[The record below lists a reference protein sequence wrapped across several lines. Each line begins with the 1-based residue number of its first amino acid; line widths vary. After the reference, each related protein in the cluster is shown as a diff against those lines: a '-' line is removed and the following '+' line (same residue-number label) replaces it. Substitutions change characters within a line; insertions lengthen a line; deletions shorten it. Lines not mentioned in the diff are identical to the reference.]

1 MGAKVLS
8 LTVYANVSRKMSSN
22 NSVQKMSIVVN
33 LRIGLGVKMGYY
45 LSMAQVYLHMPG
57 PFQIQ
62 LTGDHGPI
70 AAPYPVPHEEL
81 MVTILDF
88 ARRAPID

>member
-8 LTVYANVSRKMSSN
+8 LTVYANVSSN

-57 PFQIQ
+57 PFMIQ
-62 LTGDHGPI
+62 LVGDHGPI
-70 AAPYPVPHEEL
+70 AAPYPVSHEEL
-81 MVTILDF
+81 MVTFLDF
-88 ARRAPID
+88 ARRAPIN